1 MGVEGKDRAK
11 VLEAGAASLSNQL
24 GLAVQRL
31 RKSFG
36 LSLADLSSRSG
47 VAKSI
52 ISQIE
57 RNETNPTLTTIW
69 RLAHALD
76 VSIVSMLQGGED
88 GPFIEHLKRG
98 TTPIFVS
105 DDGLCRLA
113 VTGWLKTV
121 DWLQWYDF
129 QADPGGVLESSAH
142 ARGSVECLSVLDG
155 ELEVE
160 LHIDAA
166 VGLAPDEQIEVFR
179 IVQEGL
185 VNIRKHSGARHALVR
200 LSSSPTHW
208 ILTMED
214 DGKGFNFSGKFS
226 LEELDQMGKGPQI
239 IKERVRLIG
248 GTLTVES
255 NPGAGTRLEIKVPK
269 GGEVSDEL

>member
-24 GLAVQRL
+24 GQAVLRL
-31 RKSFG
+31 RKGYG
-36 LSLADLSSRSG
+36 LSLADLSQQSG

-76 VSIVSMLQGGED
+76 ASIESMLQGAEE
-88 GPFIEHLKRG
+88 GPFIEHLHRG

-113 VTGWLKTV
+113 VIGWLKTV

-129 QADPGGVLESSAH
+129 QADPGGVLEIDRTSSRLGRVPVGGRGR
-142 ARGSVECLSVLDG
+142 ARGRGRGSLGEGNRGRDAAISLRHAPSNPQPEREAGARDHGVHPQGGDDGLTPAASVEFNAL
-155 ELEVE
+155 
-160 LHIDAA
+160 AA
-166 VGLAPDEQIEVFR
+166 M
-179 IVQEGL
+179 
-185 VNIRKHSGARHALVR
+185 
-200 LSSSPTHW
+200 T
-208 ILTMED
+208 
-214 DGKGFNFSGKFS
+214 
-226 LEELDQMGKGPQI
+226 
-239 IKERVRLIG
+239 
-248 GTLTVES
+248 
-255 NPGAGTRLEIKVPK
+255 
-269 GGEVSDEL
+269 

>member
-24 GLAVQRL
+24 GQAVLRL
-31 RKSFG
+31 RKGYG
-36 LSLADLSSRSG
+36 LSLADLSQQSG

-76 VSIVSMLQGGED
+76 ASIESMLQGAEE
-88 GPFIEHLKRG
+88 GPFIEHLRRG

-113 VTGWLKTV
+113 VIGWLKTV

-129 QADPGGVLESSAH
+129 QADPGGVLEIERSPSRLGRVPVGGGGR
-142 ARGSVECLSVLDG
+142 ARGRGRRIVDESLRRR
-155 ELEVE
+155 
-160 LHIDAA
+160 DAA
-166 VGLAPDEQIEVFR
+166 LSLRYAP
-179 IVQEGL
+179 L
-185 VNIRKHSGARHALVR
+185 H
-200 LSSSPTHW
+200 P
-208 ILTMED
+208 
-214 DGKGFNFSGKFS
+214 
-226 LEELDQMGKGPQI
+226 
-239 IKERVRLIG
+239 
-248 GTLTVES
+248 
-255 NPGAGTRLEIKVPK
+255 
-269 GGEVSDEL
+269 

>member
-11 VLEAGAASLSNQL
+11 VLEAGAAMLSSQL
-24 GLAVQRL
+24 GRAVQRL
-31 RKSFG
+31 RRSFG
-36 LSLADLSSRSG
+36 LSLAELSAQSG

-57 RNETNPTLTTIW
+57 RAETNPTLSTIW

-76 VSIVSMLQGGED
+76 VSIESMLQGGEE
-88 GPFIEHLKRG
+88 GPFIEHLGRG
-98 TTPIFVS
+98 ATPIFVS

-129 QADPGGVLESSAH
+129 QADAGGVLESGAH

-160 LHIDAA
+160 
-166 VGLAPDEQIEVFR
+166 V
-179 IVQEGL
+179 
-185 VNIRKHSGARHALVR
+185 
-200 LSSSPTHW
+200 
-208 ILTMED
+208 
-214 DGKGFNFSGKFS
+214 
-226 LEELDQMGKGPQI
+226 
-239 IKERVRLIG
+239 G
-248 GTLTVES
+248 GTIDTAGVGETLRYRCDRPHRIR
-255 NPGAGTRLEIKVPK
+255 NRGAGPAHATMVCILKTAMTE
-269 GGEVSDEL
+269 

>member
-24 GLAVQRL
+24 GVAVQRL
-31 RKSFG
+31 RRSYG
-36 LSLADLSSRSG
+36 LSLADLSVQSG

-76 VSIVSMLQGGED
+76 VSIQSMLEGGED
-88 GPFIEHLKRG
+88 GPFIEHLSRG
-98 TTPIFVS
+98 ATPIFVS

-129 QADPGGVLESSAH
+129 QADPGGVLESAAH
-142 ARGSVECLSVLDG
+142 VRGSVECLSVLEG
-155 ELEVE
+155 EVE
-160 LHIDAA
+160 VDVGGA
-166 VGLAPDEQIEVFR
+166 VEQVRAGETLR
-179 IVQEGL
+179 YRCDRPHRL
-185 VNIRKHSGARHALVR
+185 VNRGGAPAHATMVN
-200 LSSSPTHW
+200 
-208 ILTMED
+208 ILKAAMID
-214 DGKGFNFSGKFS
+214 
-226 LEELDQMGKGPQI
+226 
-239 IKERVRLIG
+239 
-248 GTLTVES
+248 
-255 NPGAGTRLEIKVPK
+255 
-269 GGEVSDEL
+269 

>member
-31 RKSFG
+31 RKSYG
-36 LSLADLSSRSG
+36 LSLADLSNQSG

-57 RNETNPTLTTIW
+57 RNETNPTLSTIW

-76 VSIVSMLQGGED
+76 VSIQSMLEGGEG
-88 GPFIEHLKRG
+88 GPFIEHLNRG
-98 TTPIFVS
+98 ATPIFVS

-155 ELEVE
+155 ELEV
-160 LHIDAA
+160 D
-166 VGLAPDEQIEVFR
+166 VGGALEQVRAGETLRYRCDRPHR
-179 IVQEGL
+179 IRNPSDRPAHATM
-185 VNIRKHSGARHALVR
+185 VNILKAAM
-200 LSSSPTHW
+200 
-208 ILTMED
+208 ID
-214 DGKGFNFSGKFS
+214 
-226 LEELDQMGKGPQI
+226 
-239 IKERVRLIG
+239 
-248 GTLTVES
+248 
-255 NPGAGTRLEIKVPK
+255 
-269 GGEVSDEL
+269 

>member
-11 VLEAGAASLSNQL
+11 VLEAGAAVLSNHL
-24 GLAVQRL
+24 GLSVQRL
-31 RKSFG
+31 RKAYG
-36 LSLADLSSRSG
+36 LSLAELSTQSG

-76 VSIVSMLQGGED
+76 VSIQSMLEGGED
-88 GPFIEHLKRG
+88 GPFIEHLSPSA
-98 TTPIFVS
+98 TPIFVS

-142 ARGSVECLSVLDG
+142 ARGSIECLSVLEG
-155 ELEVE
+155 ELEV
-160 LHIDAA
+160 DVGGA
-166 VGLAPDEQIEVFR
+166 VQP
-179 IVQEGL
+179 
-185 VNIRKHSGARHALVR
+185 VR
-200 LSSSPTHW
+200 AGETLRYRCDRPH
-208 ILTMED
+208 
-214 DGKGFNFSGKFS
+214 
-226 LEELDQMGKGPQI
+226 
-239 IKERVRLIG
+239 RLR
-248 GTLTVES
+248 
-255 NPGAGTRLEIKVPK
+255 NPGAVAAHATMVNILKAAMI
-269 GGEVSDEL
+269 D

>member
-24 GLAVQRL
+24 GQAVLKL
-31 RKSFG
+31 RKGYG
-36 LSLADLSSRSG
+36 LSLADLSQHSG

-76 VSIVSMLQGGED
+76 VTIESILHGGGED
-88 GPFIEHLKRG
+88 GPFIERVSRG
-98 TTPIFVS
+98 ETPILVS

-113 VTGWLKTV
+113 VIGWLKTV

-129 QADPGGVLESSAH
+129 QAEPGGVLGSQPH
-142 ARGSVECLSVLDG
+142 PRGSIECLSVLEG

-160 LHIDAA
+160 
-166 VGLAPDEQIEVFR
+166 V
-179 IVQEGL
+179 
-185 VNIRKHSGARHALVR
+185 
-200 LSSSPTHW
+200 
-208 ILTMED
+208 
-214 DGKGFNFSGKFS
+214 
-226 LEELDQMGKGPQI
+226 
-239 IKERVRLIG
+239 
-248 GTLTVES
+248 
-255 NPGAGTRLEIKVPK
+255 
-269 GGEVSDEL
+269 GEVVEVA

>member
-1 MGVEGKDRAK
+1 MGVEGKDKAK

-24 GLAVQRL
+24 GLAVQRM
-31 RKSFG
+31 RKSYG
-36 LSLADLSSRSG
+36 LSLADLSNQSG

-57 RNETNPTLTTIW
+57 HNETNPTLTTIW

-76 VSIVSMLQGGED
+76 ASIESMLRGAEE

-129 QADPGGVLESSAH
+129 QADPGGVLESTAH
-142 ARGSVECLSVLDG
+142 ARGSVECLSVLEG

-160 LHIDAA
+160 VGGSKEIVSEGETLRYRCDMPHRISNRGAKLAHATMVCILKAA
-166 VGLAPDEQIEVFR
+166 AMD
-179 IVQEGL
+179 
-185 VNIRKHSGARHALVR
+185 
-200 LSSSPTHW
+200 
-208 ILTMED
+208 
-214 DGKGFNFSGKFS
+214 
-226 LEELDQMGKGPQI
+226 
-239 IKERVRLIG
+239 
-248 GTLTVES
+248 
-255 NPGAGTRLEIKVPK
+255 
-269 GGEVSDEL
+269 

>member
-31 RKSFG
+31 RKSYG
-36 LSLADLSSRSG
+36 LSLADLSSQSG

-76 VSIVSMLQGGED
+76 VSIQSMLQGSEEK
-88 GPFIEHLKRG
+88 PFIEHLSRG

-129 QADPGGVLESSAH
+129 QAEPGGVLESTAH
-142 ARGSVECLSVLDG
+142 ARGSVECLSVLEG
-155 ELEVE
+155 ALEVDVGGSVE
-160 LHIDAA
+160 TVTAGETLRYRCDMPHRIRNPADAPA
-166 VGLAPDEQIEVFR
+166 
-179 IVQEGL
+179 
-185 VNIRKHSGARHALVR
+185 HATMVC
-200 LSSSPTHW
+200 
-208 ILTMED
+208 ILKASAMD
-214 DGKGFNFSGKFS
+214 
-226 LEELDQMGKGPQI
+226 
-239 IKERVRLIG
+239 
-248 GTLTVES
+248 
-255 NPGAGTRLEIKVPK
+255 
-269 GGEVSDEL
+269 

>member
-11 VLEAGAASLSNQL
+11 VLEAGAASLASQL
-24 GLAVQRL
+24 GRAVQRL
-31 RKSFG
+31 RRSFG
-36 LSLADLSSRSG
+36 LSLAELSLRSG

-57 RNETNPTLTTIW
+57 RNETNPTLSTIW

-76 VSIVSMLQGGED
+76 ASIESMLQGGED
-88 GPFIEHLKRG
+88 GPFIEHLGPG

-129 QADPGGVLESSAH
+129 QADPGGVLESAAH

-155 ELEVE
+155 ALEV
-160 LHIDAA
+160 D
-166 VGLAPDEQIEVFR
+166 V
-179 IVQEGL
+179 
-185 VNIRKHSGARHALVR
+185 
-200 LSSSPTHW
+200 
-208 ILTMED
+208 
-214 DGKGFNFSGKFS
+214 
-226 LEELDQMGKGPQI
+226 
-239 IKERVRLIG
+239 G
-248 GTLTVES
+248 GTIETA
-255 NPGAGTRLEIKVPK
+255 GAGETLRYRCDRPHRIRNRGATRAHGTMVCILKAAMKE
-269 GGEVSDEL
+269 